1 MTDVRVISPDDWAR
15 INNSEKDHL
24 KILVD
29 CRGYVFPFGNH
40 KLIEVIIQPVE
51 EEGGSDVISSA
62 GKPLRTPEAQ
72 KIMELEAEIKRL
84 RARHAEVVKWLQ
96 DGADLF
102 SGKYDLFKRALKE
115 EEEND

>member
-15 INNSEKDHL
+15 LNECESNHL
-24 KILVD
+24 KIIVD
-29 CRGYVFPFGNH
+29 KRGYVFPFGDH
-40 KLIEVIIQPVE
+40 KLVEVIIRPVE
-51 EEGGSDVISSA
+51 EDDPDVISSA

-84 RARHAEVVKWLQ
+84 RSRHAEVVKWLQ

-102 SGKYDLFKRALKE
+102 SGKYDLFKRPVKE
-115 EEEND
+115 DEEND